1 VCWGGQLNPSERLE
15 PWRMQPT
22 EIARE
27 IGRLETG
34 VLAVHRRVDDLRR
47 EMMGHIVMLH
57 RKQRNGNSRKSPW
70 FQIAAMGIIALSS
83 ILGLVKPEMAAAL
96 LRALPH

>member
-1 VCWGGQLNPSERLE
+1 
-15 PWRMQPT
+15 MHPT

-27 IGRLETG
+27 IGRLEIG
-34 VLAVHRRVDDLRR
+34 IASLHRRVDDIRR
-47 EMMGHIVMLH
+47 ELLGHVMILH
-57 RKQRNGNSRKSPW
+57 RKQRSSGRKPTAW
-70 FQIAAMGIIALSS
+70 LQFAAMGIIALSS